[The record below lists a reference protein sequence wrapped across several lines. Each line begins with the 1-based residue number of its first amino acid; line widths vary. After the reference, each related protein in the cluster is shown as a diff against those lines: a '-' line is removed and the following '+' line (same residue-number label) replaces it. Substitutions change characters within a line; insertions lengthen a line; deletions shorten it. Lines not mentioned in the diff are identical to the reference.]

1 MSHLKHAGA
10 AASVHF
16 RMAELVEHSESVQRV
31 DRAVLGIHVVGI
43 VQASRELGSQH
54 PWTPLRVLVAHME
67 VFGHVIEDS
76 GGFVRSL
83 VLLE

>member
-43 VQASRELGSQH
+43 VQASRDLGSQH
-54 PWTPLRVLVAHME
+54 P
-67 VFGHVIEDS
+67 
-76 GGFVRSL
+76 
-83 VLLE
+83 